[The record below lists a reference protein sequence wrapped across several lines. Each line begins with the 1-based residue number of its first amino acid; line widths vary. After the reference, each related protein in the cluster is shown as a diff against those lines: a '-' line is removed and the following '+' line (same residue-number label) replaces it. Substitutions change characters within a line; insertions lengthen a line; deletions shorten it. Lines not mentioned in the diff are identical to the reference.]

1 MFDRY
6 AHATVKPDNVV
17 EGDVFTHDGKE
28 YRATSDSEY
37 VRSAGEWQIRAVDAN
52 ERVTFVSLTQED
64 YDVTY
69 VTEYASA

>member
-17 EGDVFTHDGKE
+17 EGDVFIHDGKE

-37 VRSAGEWQIRAVDAN
+37 VRSAGEWQVRAVDAN

-69 VTEYASA
+69 VTEYATA